1 MKKLLAYFNIV
12 YTNPKVVLATA
23 IAILFHTIG
32 LVGFLFFNNEFF
44 SKTTALNLLLSFFL
58 LLYTHK
64 QKNTAFYF
72 FVAVA
77 FAVGFMVE
85 VIGVNTGWL
94 FGNYAYGNVLG
105 IQWKAVP
112 LVIGINW
119 FIVIYCSG
127 ITVNMILQKIINY
140 TALHSKETP
149 KKLQIISVI
158 VDGATLAVFFD
169 WVLEPI
175 AIKLKFWQWLGN
187 GAIPIYNYLCWFAVS
202 VFLLAIFHFCK
213 FEKQN
218 KFAVNLLLIQITFF
232 LLLRTFMN

>member
-1 MKKLLAYFNIV
+1 MKRLLTYFNIT
-12 YTNPKVVLATA
+12 YTNPKVVIATS
-23 IAILFHTIG
+23 IAILFHIIG
-32 LVGFLFFNNEFF
+32 LVGFLFFKNDFF

-58 LLYTHK
+58 LLYTQQ

-72 FVAVA
+72 FVAIA
-77 FAVGFMVE
+77 FAVGFLVE

-105 IQWKAVP
+105 PQWKKVP
-112 LVIGINW
+112 LVIGVNW
-119 FIVIYCSG
+119 FIVMYTSG
-127 ITVNMILQKIINY
+127 ITVHMILQKIINY
-140 TALHSKETP
+140 TAVHSKETS
-149 KKLQIISVI
+149 KKMQALSLI

-175 AIKLKFWQWLGN
+175 AIKLKFWYWLGD
-187 GAIPIYNYLCWFAVS
+187 GTIPPYNYLCWFAVS
-202 VFLLAIFHFCK
+202 MFLLTIFHFCK

-218 KFAVNLLLIQITFF
+218 KFAVNLLLIQMTFF